1 MAWAEWVCDVFFS
14 FQADFAH
21 DFRFYQ
27 DHDFWPVSGIKFV
40 RFLLQA
46 MIEKMV
52 FESSHQ
58 SREIDT

>member
-1 MAWAEWVCDVFFS
+1 MFFFS

-27 DHDFWPVSGIKFV
+27 DHDFWPVSGLKFV